1 MALFSWF
8 RRPKSA
14 GAGAAALEPPKRA
27 PKFNAVEV
35 IPRKDASC
43 EAVRAIAGQ
52 RFLPEEAPLVPLP
65 DCDEPNC
72 DCTYRRFDDRRN
84 DIRRAGDLGFAVFSI
99 MVQEKND
106 RRRPAAPG
114 RRSADQDPE

>member
-8 RRPKSA
+8 RRAKST
-14 GAGAAALEPPKRA
+14 AATLERPQKA
-27 PKFNAVEV
+27 PRFNAVEV
-35 IPRKDASC
+35 MPRKDACC
-43 EAVRAIAGQ
+43 EAVRAISGR

-84 DIRRAGDLGFAVFSI
+84 DIRRAGDLGFAVFSN
-99 MVQEKND
+99 MLQEKND
-106 RRRPAAPG
+106 RRRRAAPG